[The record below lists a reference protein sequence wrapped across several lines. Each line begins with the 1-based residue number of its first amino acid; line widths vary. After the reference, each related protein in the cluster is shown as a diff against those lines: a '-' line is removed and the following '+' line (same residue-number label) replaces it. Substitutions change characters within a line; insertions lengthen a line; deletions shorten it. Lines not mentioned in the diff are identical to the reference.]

1 MIPALRLS
9 DVSKRFGTVW
19 AVRDLDLEIPYG
31 SICAYLGPNGA
42 GKTTTLRL
50 IAGLLFPDTGSIEIG
65 GRDPIT
71 HWMEVK
77 RELSY
82 VPDVPF
88 LYDKLTGEEF
98 LRFVGGLHGM
108 DNDLLKQRM
117 EFFVELFGLSAF
129 HRQRVEGYSHGTRQ
143 KYVVSAALLPSP
155 RVLLVD
161 EPMVGLDPASG
172 KILKSL
178 LRNEADNGMAILL
191 STHTLSVAQE
201 LADTITVLNKGTVVL
216 SGDAKALLEGSEGS
230 LEELFLEITSKA
242 P

>member
-1 MIPALRLS
+1 
-9 DVSKRFGTVW
+9 
-19 AVRDLDLEIPYG
+19 LEIPYG

-65 GRDPIT
+65 GRDPVAE
-71 HWMEVK
+71 WMEVRK
-77 RELSY
+77 EISY
-82 VPDVPF
+82 VPDIPF

-108 DNDLLKQRM
+108 EDRLLRERMDYFVDLFDLDPY
-117 EFFVELFGLSAF
+117 

-161 EPMVGLDPASG
+161 EPMVGLDPASS
-172 KILKSL
+172 KILKGL
-178 LRNEADNGMAILL
+178 FRAEANKGMGILL

-201 LADTITVLNKGTVVL
+201 LADTITVLDEGTVVL
-216 SGDAKALLEGSEGS
+216 SGKADTLLGGEHGRS
-230 LEELFLEITSKA
+230 LEDLFLEITSKE

>member
-1 MIPALRLS
+1 
-9 DVSKRFGTVW
+9 
-19 AVRDLDLEIPYG
+19 VRKLNLEIPYG

-50 IAGLLFPDTGSIEIG
+50 IAGLLFPDEGSIRIG
-65 GRDPIT
+65 GRDPIAD
-71 HWMEVK
+71 WMAVK
-77 RELSY
+77 QEISY

-108 DNDLLKQRM
+108 DNHVLKQRM
-117 EFFVELFGLSAF
+117 DYFVDLFRLHSY

-178 LRNEADNGMAILL
+178 FRSEADNGMAILL

-201 LADTITVLNKGTVVL
+201 LADTITVLNEGKVVL
-216 SGDAKALLEGSEGS
+216 SGTAGALLGGARKRS
-230 LEELFLEITSKA
+230 LEDLFLEITSEQL
-242 P
+242 